1 MATEAEHPK
10 LADFTNVDIAN
21 PRIKRH
27 MNANN
32 INRVIDSELAK
43 WQNDFSTFQ
52 SEGKE
57 DSERTNDFER
67 RIEAL
72 RSERRHISADA
83 SRILSVVCNEMVRQ
97 LLCHGMD
104 QLKDGHGLVTI
115 KHLHT
120 PGFENLGTYPLFRTL
135 KSWASQET
143 TIRITEQLAARDT
156 EIARLTKELNRANK
170 RLGKDAVEAAEDEE
184 DVEGA
189 AEEVDDENSNVVNF
203 RTYVGHLYTRLKQD
217 AKYENARC
225 ANKVREYLSDI
236 IVEFLDRV
244 SPMFSIMLA
253 MTRTHT
259 VSDRVVMS
267 VLQMLLTDG
276 QTVDE
281 TFAFRETKVD
291 HPDDR
296 KKTKKDGPRRQIPG
310 YMMVRE
316 FGFKDDRFAPINE
329 LVEEK
334 LGLFTE
340 YSTKHKRTK
349 AAPGEGKK
357 EAAPKPKAKTA
368 AAKPKA
374 GKAAGKKPTGK
385 PAGKAAGKATAGKK
399 AGAVKPKNG
408 AGKRP
413 AAKA

>member
-10 LADFTNVDIAN
+10 LADFTGIDIAQ

-27 MNANN
+27 INANN

-43 WQNDFSTFQ
+43 WQGDFSDFQ
-52 SEGKE
+52 EAGTK
-57 DSERTNDFER
+57 DDERTNDFER

-72 RSERRHISADA
+72 RSERRHISASA
-83 SRILSVVCNEMVRQ
+83 SRILSVVCNDMVRQ

-120 PGFENLGTYPLFRTL
+120 PGFEKLGAYPLFRTL
-135 KSWASQET
+135 QSWASQET
-143 TIRITEQLAARDT
+143 TIRITEQMAARDT

-170 RLGKDAVEAAEDEE
+170 RLGKDADAGAAEEE
-184 DVEGA
+184 DEDMEDA
-189 AEEVDDENSNVVNF
+189 AEEVDDEDSNVVNF
-203 RTYVGHLYTRLKQD
+203 RTYVGHLYNRLKQD
-217 AKYENARC
+217 PKYAPARC
-225 ANKVREYLSDI
+225 ANKVREYLSDL

-253 MTRTHT
+253 TNRTHT
-259 VSDRVVMS
+259 VSDRVVLS

-276 QTVDE
+276 QTVEE

-310 YMMVRE
+310 FMMVRT
-316 FGFKDDRFAPINE
+316 FGFEDDRFAPFSTLI
-329 LVEEK
+329 EEK
-334 LGLFTE
+334 LDLFSE

-357 EAAPKPKAKTA
+357 EAAKPKAKTA
-368 AAKPKA
+368 ANKPKATPKGKGAAGKPKA
-374 GKAAGKKPTGK
+374 GKNAPKKG
-385 PAGKAAGKATAGKK
+385 
-399 AGAVKPKNG
+399 GAVKPKNG